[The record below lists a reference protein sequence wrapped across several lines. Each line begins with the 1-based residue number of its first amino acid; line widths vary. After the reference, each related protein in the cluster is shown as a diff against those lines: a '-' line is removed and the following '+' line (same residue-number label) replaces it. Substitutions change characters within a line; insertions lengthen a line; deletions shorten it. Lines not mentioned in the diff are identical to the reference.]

1 MQAASARKNG
11 RFREVRRLFAGLVLH
26 IVWWDIILNRPIL
39 NKFRSPPIPRWT
51 GLARR
56 YVDEAGRLGGVLIKL
71 GQYVGA
77 RMDLLPGEVTRIL
90 TELHDTVPPAPAVLV
105 IAQIEADFG
114 RPLATLF
121 THFES
126 QALAAASLAQVHR
139 ARLQDGSPVVV
150 KVLRPGISAVVEAD
164 LAVLSRAVGWVRR
177 FPRIAKRV
185 DLRVVAQEFARVTR
199 LELDCLEEARN
210 IRDFAAAF
218 QDMDGVRAPQL
229 YWSHSARRT
238 LTMEDVAYFR
248 VDDTA
253 GYLAQGVSPTEVA
266 RRLMDCCL
274 DQVFRAGLVHADPHP
289 GNLFVRPLAPLP
301 GVGGSVATPA
311 GRPFELIFVDFGMVV
326 RVPPHARG
334 FLRTYAIGIATAD
347 AYTIVQSYVEGD
359 LLLPGTDLDELE
371 RVTAAMVARLPRY
384 FAGQVNRH
392 ELPEYG
398 RFFAEH
404 SDFLYNSP
412 MKLKAELLFIYRAM
426 GICAGTVAR
435 IDPYFDPTEC
445 FLPLA
450 ERIQR
455 DELTVDGAT
464 LRRMGLT
471 ALGLPRRLEALLTQ
485 VERGRVRIRLES
497 ADRPARRDVR
507 SGRAIGPAII
517 AAGAMISVA
526 IYAGSGALPRETVA
540 AAIGGIALFA
550 LIAFR
555 S

>member
-1 MQAASARKNG
+1 M
-11 RFREVRRLFAGLVLH
+11 H
-26 IVWWDIILNRPIL
+26 IIWWDIVLNRPVL
-39 NKFRSPPIPRWT
+39 NRFRSPPIPRWT
-51 GLARR
+51 RLARR
-56 YVDEAGRLGGVLIKL
+56 YVDEASRLGGVLIKL

-77 RMDLLPGEVTRIL
+77 RMDLLPSEVTRIL

-105 IAQIEADFG
+105 IAQIEADFAQ
-114 RPLATLF
+114 PIAALF
-121 THFES
+121 THFEPK
-126 QALAAASLAQVHR
+126 ALAAASLAQVHG
-139 ARLQDGSPVVV
+139 ATLQDGTPVVV
-150 KVLRPGISAVVEAD
+150 KALRPGIGSIVEAD
-164 LAVLSRAVGWVRR
+164 LAVLSRAIGWVRR
-177 FPRIAKRV
+177 FPRIARRV
-185 DLRVVAQEFARVTR
+185 DLRVLVQEFARVTR

-210 IRDFAAAF
+210 IEDFAIAF
-218 QDMDGVRAPQL
+218 RDMEGVRAPQL
-229 YWSHSARRT
+229 YRSHSARRT
-238 LTMEDVAYFR
+238 LAMEDVAYFR

-253 GYLAQGVSPTEVA
+253 GYLAQGVSPREVA

-289 GNLFVRPLAPLP
+289 GNLFVRPLPTSS
-301 GVGGSVATPA
+301 GSSSLVATSA

-326 RVPPHARG
+326 RVPPYARG
-334 FLRTYAIGIATAD
+334 FLRTYATGIATGD

-359 LLLPGTDLDELE
+359 LLLPGTDLDQLE

-384 FAGQVNRH
+384 FTGQVNRH

-435 IDPYFDPTEC
+435 IDPCFDPTEC

-455 DELTVDGAT
+455 DELTVDAAT
-464 LRRMGLT
+464 LRRVGLT

-485 VERGRVRIRLES
+485 VERGRVRIRLEAGDQS
-497 ADRPARRDVR
+497 HRRDVR
-507 SGRAIGPAII
+507 SGRSSGPAII

-526 IYAGSGALPRETVA
+526 IYAGSGQIPPGLVA